1 MTGIITAIICA
12 MLVVHAGKWT
22 VEKAKEIKKRFKK

>member
-1 MTGIITAIICA
+1 MTGIITAIICT
-12 MLVVHAGKWT
+12 MLVVQMGKWA